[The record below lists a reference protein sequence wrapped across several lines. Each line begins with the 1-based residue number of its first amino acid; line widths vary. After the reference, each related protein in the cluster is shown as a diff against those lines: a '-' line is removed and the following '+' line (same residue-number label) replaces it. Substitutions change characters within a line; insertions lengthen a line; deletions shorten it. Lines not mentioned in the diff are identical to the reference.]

1 METRKD
7 RHIVWEK
14 VDRCHERDTFEK
26 VAGLDAICF
35 NDKAYERLT
44 ADTHIYGDTYALK
57 VDGSAVG
64 YAIYGQVWLPRLPDA
79 YISRIGVHPDYRQ
92 LGYGLKILEAI
103 LSDLSNRPQCSAV
116 YGDIRQSNIASQ
128 QLFRKAGFHV
138 YYVYCE
144 WNGLSIDE
152 IAIRVMKT
160 LSTQGESTNEK
171 PNECPSRIL
180 TRATE

>member
-14 VDRCHERDTFEK
+14 VDRSHERDTFEK
-26 VAGLDAICF
+26 IAGLDAICF
-35 NDKAYERLT
+35 DDRDSERLSEAT
-44 ADTHIYGDTYALK
+44 EIYGDIYALWRNE
-57 VDGSAVG
+57 DMVG
-64 YAIYGQVWLPRLPDA
+64 YAIYGQVWLPTLPDA

-103 LSDLSNRPQCSAV
+103 LSDLSNRPECLAV
-116 YGDIRQSNIASQ
+116 YGDIRKSNIASQ
-128 QLFRKAGFHV
+128 KLFRNAGFHV
-138 YYVYCE
+138 YCE
-144 WNGLSIDE
+144 WDGLYTDE

-160 LSTQGESTNEK
+160 LSKEKDNEN
-171 PNECPSRIL
+171 PNGRSSRIR